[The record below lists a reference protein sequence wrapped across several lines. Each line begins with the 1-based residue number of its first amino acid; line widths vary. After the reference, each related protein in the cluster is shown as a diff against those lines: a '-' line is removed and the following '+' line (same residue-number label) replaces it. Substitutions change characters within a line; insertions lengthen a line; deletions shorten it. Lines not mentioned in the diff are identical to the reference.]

1 MSSGEK
7 TERELSASRRETP
20 APSQGR
26 RAEPASSSNIL
37 EGIIAERKKESL
49 FKNSPRLFRNLLDGR
64 RNSEEKGRG
73 GTLLE
78 PEEIHHLVNNC
89 EESQNTP
96 GASAVTITHNSSYRI
111 VVNNCEDITGKS
123 DANESQTA
131 KLKTEPVRKNTL
143 SSGEVTVIVHHDSHR
158 DQDLDFCGIKRPN
171 HKTVTNIFRF
181 L

>member
-1 MSSGEK
+1 M
-7 TERELSASRRETP
+7 
-20 APSQGR
+20 
-26 RAEPASSSNIL
+26 
-37 EGIIAERKKESL
+37 
-49 FKNSPRLFRNLLDGR
+49 
-64 RNSEEKGRG
+64 
-73 GTLLE
+73 LE

-143 SSGEVTVIVHHDSHR
+143 SSGEVTVIVHHDSHL
-158 DQDLDFCGIKRPN
+158 DQDLDFFGIKRPN

>member
-1 MSSGEK
+1 M
-7 TERELSASRRETP
+7 
-20 APSQGR
+20 
-26 RAEPASSSNIL
+26 
-37 EGIIAERKKESL
+37 
-49 FKNSPRLFRNLLDGR
+49 LDGR

-73 GTLLE
+73 GSSLE

-111 VVNNCEDITGKS
+111 VVNNCEEITAES
-123 DANESQTA
+123 DCNE
-131 KLKTEPVRKNTL
+131 KTEPVRKNTL
-143 SSGEVTVIVHHDSHR
+143 SSGEVTVIVHHDFHL
-158 DQDLDFCGIKRPN
+158 DQDLDFFGIKRPN

>member
-7 TERELSASRRETP
+7 TERSLSASRRETP

-26 RAEPASSSNIL
+26 RETSQANI
-37 EGIIAERKKESL
+37 EERNITERKKESL

-73 GTLLE
+73 GSSLE

-96 GASAVTITHNSSYRI
+96 GASAVTITHNSSCRI

-123 DANESQTA
+123 DGNESQTA
-131 KLKTEPVRKNTL
+131 KLKTEPLRKNTL
-143 SSGEVTVIVHHDSHR
+143 SSGEVTVIVHHDFHL
-158 DQDLDFCGIKRPN
+158 DQDLDFFGIKRPN

>member
-7 TERELSASRRETP
+7 TERSLSASRRETP

-26 RAEPASSSNIL
+26 RETSQANI
-37 EGIIAERKKESL
+37 EERNITERKKESL

-73 GTLLE
+73 GTSLE

-89 EESQNTP
+89 EESQTTP
-96 GASAVTITHNSSYRI
+96 GASAVTITHNSSCRI
-111 VVNNCEDITGKS
+111 VVNNCEDITSQARGG
-123 DANESQTA
+123 NEPQTDQ
-131 KLKTEPVRKNTL
+131 LNTGPVRKNTL
-143 SSGEVTVIVHHDSHR
+143 SSGEVTVIVHQEFHL
-158 DQDLDFCGIKRPN
+158 DQDRDFYGIKRPN

>member
-7 TERELSASRRETP
+7 TERDLSASRRETP

-26 RAEPASSSNIL
+26 RETSPANIH
-37 EGIIAERKKESL
+37 ERNITERKKESL

-73 GTLLE
+73 GSLLE

-111 VVNNCEDITGKS
+111 VVNNCEEITAES
-123 DANESQTA
+123 DCNE
-131 KLKTEPVRKNTL
+131 KTEPVRKNTL
-143 SSGEVTVIVHHDSHR
+143 SSGEVTVIVHHDFHL
-158 DQDLDFCGIKRPN
+158 DQDLDFFGIKRPN

>member
-7 TERELSASRRETP
+7 TERSLSASRRETP

-26 RAEPASSSNIL
+26 RETWPANIL
-37 EGIIAERKKESL
+37 ERNIFTERKKESL

-73 GTLLE
+73 GASLQ

-96 GASAVTITHNSSYRI
+96 GASAVTITHNSSCRI

-123 DANESQTA
+123 DGNESQTA
-131 KLKTEPVRKNTL
+131 KLKTEPLRKNTL
-143 SSGEVTVIVHHDSHR
+143 SSGEVTVIVHHDFHL
-158 DQDLDFCGIKRPN
+158 DQDLDFFGIKRPN